1 MKQECGYRM
10 DVDFLS
16 QVVEGAEEDPTSPV
30 GFVFPR
36 ESLVSRY
43 QKMGL
48 EVRRDGIYVTAIKCK
63 ICGESNTKTHPSVA
77 RYVQCDRVK
86 HSKYYD
92 EKEEQR

>member
-16 QVVEGAEEDPTSPV
+16 QVVEGAEEDPTSPA
-30 GFVFPR
+30 GFAFPC
-36 ESLVSRY
+36 EALAFRY
-43 QKMGL
+43 EKMGL
-48 EVRRDGIYVTAIKCK
+48 EVQRNGILVSGIRCK
-63 ICGESNTKTHPSVA
+63 ICGESNTKTHPSGA
-77 RYVQCDRVK
+77 RYVQCDREK